1 MEALEVAWDWI
12 MIAFSWIY
20 NSAITKILLSLICI
34 ILAILGFFLYW
45 FVMFLV
51 LYVLFNF
58 HETSDNV
65 LNGKAKYG
73 KTDIFLSVITFLL
86 AITTYLIVLMRYWW

>member
-1 MEALEVAWDWI
+1 MEALEVVWDWI
-12 MIAFSWIY
+12 VIVFYWIY

-51 LYVLFNF
+51 LYILFNF

-86 AITTYLIVLMRYWW
+86 AITTYLGVLVRYWW